1 MTAVAKSQ
9 PVLASRQ
16 EVVVMSDERTPILVG
31 TAQLVQR
38 DVDPA
43 EATEPL
49 AMLEQMARGAAEDAG
64 AGESLLHQLDSIAIL
79 NVAGWQARN
88 GAQLVAEKIGAPATK
103 FFTSEMGGQIGVTSI
118 NHLCERIA
126 KGESQAAL
134 LAGCNNMRTMR
145 KAGPAGVTLDWTVGG
160 TSDPEMIGVAKPGHS
175 NLEAR
180 YGMETPPDV
189 YPIFENA
196 LRASLGLSLDEHLE
210 RIGKLFHK
218 FSAVAAK
225 NPHAWFPTERSVEE
239 LITVASSNRMIAY
252 PYTKYL
258 NAVLHTDQAAGMI
271 LTTPAVAR
279 RLGIAKDRWVYW
291 LGGAESQEE
300 AWFPT
305 ERPNFADTP
314 AMADS
319 SRSALV
325 NADLTTDDIDHIDF
339 YSCFP
344 IAVEQAAKQLD
355 LDIEDSRGFTVTG
368 GLPYAGGPASA
379 YTLHSLA
386 AMADKLREVAG
397 GRGLVTGNGW
407 YLTKHAA
414 SVWSTQPGAS
424 PPKRG
429 LIDDLP
435 SAAVDTAP
443 RAPTDDVSGR
453 GTIEAYTVQF
463 DREGAPYRG
472 IMIGTTDQGTRFI
485 ANAPFERDTLEDLV
499 ASEAI
504 GLDGTLTKKDELTIF
519 SPA

>member
-1 MTAVAKSQ
+1 MN
-9 PVLASRQ
+9 
-16 EVVVMSDERTPILVG
+16 DERTPILVG
-31 TAQLVQR
+31 TAQLVER

-43 EATEPL
+43 EAAEPL

-64 AGESLLHQLDSIAIL
+64 AGDSLLRQLDTIAIL
-79 NVAGWQARN
+79 NVAGWRARN
-88 GAQLVAEKIGAPATK
+88 GAQLVAEKVGAPATT
-103 FFTSEMGGQIGVTSI
+103 FYTSEMGGQIGVTSI
-118 NHLCERIA
+118 NHLSERIVN
-126 KGESQAAL
+126 GESQAAL
-134 LAGCNNMRTMR
+134 LAGCNNMRTMK
-145 KAGPAGVTLDWTVGG
+145 KADTAGVTLDWTMGG
-160 TSDPEMIGVAKPGHS
+160 TSDPEMLGVAKPGHS
-175 NLEAR
+175 ELEAK
-180 YGMETPPDV
+180 YGMETPPDI

-225 NPHAWFPTERSVEE
+225 NPHAWFPIERSVEE
-239 LITVASSNRMIAY
+239 LITVVPSNRMISY

-258 NAVLHTDQAAGMI
+258 NAVLNTDQAAGMI
-271 LTTPAVAR
+271 LTTPAVAK
-279 RLGIAKDRWVYW
+279 RLGIAEDRWVYW
-291 LGGAESQEE
+291 LGGAETEEE
-300 AWFPT
+300 AWFPS

-319 SRSALV
+319 SRSVLA

-344 IAVEQAAKQLD
+344 IAVEQAARQLD
-355 LDIEDSRGFTVTG
+355 LDIEDPRGFTVTG

-386 AMADKLREVAG
+386 AMADKLREAGG

-429 LIDDLP
+429 LIEDLP
-435 SAAVDTAP
+435 SAAIDTTP
-443 RAPTDDVSGR
+443 RAATDDVSGR
-453 GTIEAYTVQF
+453 GTVEAYTVQF

-472 IMIGTTDQGTRFI
+472 IMIGTSDQGTRFI
-485 ANAPFERDTLEDLV
+485 ANAPFEQDVLEDLV
-499 ASEAI
+499 ANEAI
-504 GLDGTLTKKDELTIF
+504 GLDGTFRKKDDLTLF

>member
-1 MTAVAKSQ
+1 
-9 PVLASRQ
+9 
-16 EVVVMSDERTPILVG
+16 MSDERTPILVG
-31 TAQLVQR
+31 TAQLVER

-49 AMLEQMARGAAEDAG
+49 AMLEQMARGAAADAG
-64 AGESLLHQLDSIAIL
+64 AGDSLLQRLDTVAIL

-88 GAQLVAEKIGAPATK
+88 GAQLVAERVGAPATK
-103 FFTSEMGGQIGVTSI
+103 FYTSEMGGQIGVATI
-118 NHLCERIA
+118 NLLSERIVN
-126 KGESQAAL
+126 GESQAAL
-134 LAGCNNMRTMR
+134 LAGCNNMRTLM
-145 KAGPAGVTLDWTVGG
+145 KAGPAGVALDWTVGG
-160 TSDPEMIGVAKPGHS
+160 TSDPEMIGVAKAGS
-175 NLEAR
+175 SELEGK
-180 YGMETPPDV
+180 YGMVMPPDI

-239 LITVASSNRMIAY
+239 LITAIPSNRMIAY

-258 NAVLHTDQAAGMI
+258 NAVLNTDQAAGMI

-279 RLGIAKDRWVYW
+279 QLGIAEDRWVYW
-291 LGGAESQEE
+291 LGGAESEEE

-305 ERPNFADTP
+305 ERPNFSDAP
-314 AMADS
+314 AMGDS
-319 SRSALV
+319 SKSALA
-325 NADLTTDDIDHIDF
+325 NAELTADDIDHIDF

-355 LDIEDSRGFTVTG
+355 LDVEDPRGFTVTG

-386 AMADKLREVAG
+386 AMADKLRDVG
-397 GRGLVTGNGW
+397 GGKGLVTGNGW

-414 SVWSTQPGAS
+414 SVWSTQPGVN

-435 SAAVDTAP
+435 SAGVDTAP
-443 RAPTDDVSGR
+443 RPASDDVTGR
-453 GTIEAYTVQF
+453 GTVEAYTVQF
-463 DREGAPYRG
+463 DREGAPSRG
-472 IMIGTTDQGTRFI
+472 IMIGSTDQGTRFV
-485 ANAPFERDTLEDLV
+485 ANAPFDRDTLEDLV
-499 ASEAI
+499 ANEAVGI
-504 GLDGTLTKKDELTIF
+504 EGTLAKKDELTIF